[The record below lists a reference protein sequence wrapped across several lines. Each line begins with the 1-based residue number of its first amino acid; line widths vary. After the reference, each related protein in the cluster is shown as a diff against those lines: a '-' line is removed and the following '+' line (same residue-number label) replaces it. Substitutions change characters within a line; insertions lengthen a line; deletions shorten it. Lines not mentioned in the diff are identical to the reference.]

1 MASAAAADDDLD
13 DVGHRFK
20 AIRAYPAGPALDV
33 SISVG
38 SRPWKNSDAGAGR
51 FRHAQPAS
59 KAIANLRAYYHP
71 ENLTRTQVAYAPY
84 RAAPLG
90 AHVDHQGGLVT
101 GFATGEGILVVFARR
116 ENTNVCEVRSTH
128 VSDGDVVRFED
139 NNTWDEN
146 CPPTGWHRYVCG
158 AATLVRRL
166 KPEHSLAGLV
176 ACVHTTTPGLHGQGV
191 SSSAALTA
199 ALAAAMLEG
208 APGSV
213 TPDDLVRLCRSVEND
228 FCGLS
233 CGILDMAV
241 IVNSRRNHLLLVDC
255 HAHDRLN
262 ESLSKCA
269 HLLSAPSDVAC
280 EALLVF
286 SGVRSNLAAEGGSPS
301 PYNQRVAECR
311 DAAQSIHAG
320 AELLADV
327 PTSSFLRRGG
337 LLAAKHPHL
346 FRRAAHYFGERQR
359 VLDGCELFAKG
370 KFAEFGMLMTES
382 CHSSIHN
389 YECGCAPLRSLFE
402 ALVQTRG
409 VLGARYSGAGF
420 RGAVLALCERGAGVT
435 SGEMVLEQY
444 RATHPEYA
452 DDATYLVCNLEDGL
466 VVFDGDDIV

>member
-199 ALAAAMLEG
+199 AASVDSGPTETMGRPLTSTTSCVCAA
-208 APGSV
+208 
-213 TPDDLVRLCRSVEND
+213 
-228 FCGLS
+228 
-233 CGILDMAV
+233 
-241 IVNSRRNHLLLVDC
+241 
-255 HAHDRLN
+255 
-262 ESLSKCA
+262 LSKTT
-269 HLLSAPSDVAC
+269 SAAC
-280 EALLVF
+280 P
-286 SGVRSNLAAEGGSPS
+286 AA
-301 PYNQRVAECR
+301 
-311 DAAQSIHAG
+311 
-320 AELLADV
+320 
-327 PTSSFLRRGG
+327 
-337 LLAAKHPHL
+337 
-346 FRRAAHYFGERQR
+346 
-359 VLDGCELFAKG
+359 
-370 KFAEFGMLMTES
+370 
-382 CHSSIHN
+382 
-389 YECGCAPLRSLFE
+389 
-402 ALVQTRG
+402 
-409 VLGARYSGAGF
+409 YSTW
-420 RGAVLALCERGAGVT
+420 R
-435 SGEMVLEQY
+435 
-444 RATHPEYA
+444 
-452 DDATYLVCNLEDGL
+452 
-466 VVFDGDDIV
+466 